1 MALSNDVISQ
11 FVKITNDKTEEK
23 KETIVYGTV
32 VVSNSTKY
40 VKIDGSDL
48 LTPIMATAD
57 ATDGD
62 RVTVMI
68 KNHTATITG
77 NVSSPAARSA
87 DVKGMGS
94 DYQKLSNK
102 IDQFEILVAD
112 KVDTEALNA
121 VTGRIDY
128 LVSDNTIIRQNL
140 TAAQADITNLQSD
153 NVTINNRLTVAEA
166 DITELKAD
174 KLDINV
180 AKITYATIDNLNATN
195 ADVHNLEST
204 YTNFVSTT
212 TAKLTDLNNRLAA
225 LEKKGE

>member
-1 MALSNDVISQ
+1 MALSNDIVSQ
-11 FVKITNDKTEEK
+11 FVKSSNDKTEEK
-23 KETIVYGTV
+23 KETIIYGTV

-62 RVTVMI
+62 RLSVSI
-68 KNHTATITG
+68 KNHTATISG

-102 IDQFEILVAD
+102 IDQLEILIAD

-128 LVSDNTIIRQNL
+128 LVSDNTVIKQNL
-140 TAAQADITNLQSD
+140 TAVQADITNLQSD
-153 NVTINNRLTVAEA
+153 NVTINNRLTAAEA
-166 DITELKAD
+166 DITEALKS
-174 KLDINV
+174 IQ
-180 AKITYATIDNLNATN
+180 
-195 ADVHNLEST
+195 
-204 YTNFVSTT
+204 
-212 TAKLTDLNNRLAA
+212 DLNNRLAA
-225 LEKKGE
+225 LEKK

>member
-1 MALSNDVISQ
+1 MALSNDIISQ

-23 KETIVYGTV
+23 KETIIYGTV

-68 KNHTATITG
+68 KNHTATVTG

-102 IDQFEILVAD
+102 IDQLEILVAD

-128 LVSDNTIIRQNL
+128 LVSDNTVIKQNL
-140 TAAQADITNLQSD
+140 TAVQADITNLQSD
-153 NVTINNRLTVAEA
+153 NVTINNRLTAAEA
-166 DITELKAD
+166 DITEALKS
-174 KLDINV
+174 IQ
-180 AKITYATIDNLNATN
+180 
-195 ADVHNLEST
+195 
-204 YTNFVSTT
+204 
-212 TAKLTDLNNRLAA
+212 DLNNRLAA
-225 LEKKGE
+225 LEKK